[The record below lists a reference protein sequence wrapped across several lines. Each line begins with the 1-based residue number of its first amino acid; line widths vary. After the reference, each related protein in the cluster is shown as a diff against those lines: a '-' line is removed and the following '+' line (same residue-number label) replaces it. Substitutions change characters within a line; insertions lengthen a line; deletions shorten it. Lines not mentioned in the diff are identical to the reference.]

1 MSSYKKEILSIL
13 ELKNE
18 QSFYQK
24 QKQGKKIIK
33 FLKSIPMNQLE
44 EFNIIGSH
52 SVAEVSIELM
62 FAASMKYID
71 IINFLYEREKNNNYD
86 EALLDNQSQN
96 LKVYLFAYLIQ
107 ELLLESI
114 FPKTYEDNK
123 KIDYK
128 DIEQEVDVFNIFK
141 NYNINEIKNNIFKYI
156 YDFDISAFDRENH
169 RQIQD
174 VIKAINSLEIYDFI
188 FIINNFLHDHIPL
201 ISMYEYFDKNQIKML
216 LEYTLDIQNSPTTAI
231 IFGMELGFK
240 KYKKLKSESDNI
252 NILNELYLKNLKGK
266 EDYREDMFKI
276 FDLRKKILNQ
286 L

>member
-1 MSSYKKEILSIL
+1 ML

-52 SVAEVSIELM
+52 SVAEVNIELM
-62 FAASMKYID
+62 YVASMKYID
-71 IINFLYEREKNNNYD
+71 IINFLYEREKND
-86 EALLDNQSQN
+86 DGALLDSQSQN

-114 FPKTYEDNK
+114 FPKTYNDNK
-123 KIDYK
+123 KINYK

-141 NYNINEIKNNIFKYI
+141 NYSINEIRNNIFKYI
-156 YDFDISAFDRENH
+156 YDFDISSFDRENH
-169 RQIQD
+169 SQIQD
-174 VIKAINSLEIYDFI
+174 VIKTINSLEIYDFI

-201 ISMYEYFDKNQIKML
+201 ISMHKYFDGNQTKRL
-216 LEYTLDIQNSPTTAI
+216 LEYTLDIENSPTIAVI
-231 IFGMELGFK
+231 SGMELGFK

-252 NILNELYLKNLKGK
+252 NILNELYLKNLKEK
-266 EDYREDMFKI
+266 EDSREDMFKI
-276 FDLRKKILNQ
+276 FDLRKKILSQ